1 VPIVTIFWGA
11 VCRAKQGQVVSGDV
25 YLVLEYNDDTVLAAV
40 IDGLGGGA
48 EAERAARLAAQT
60 IEQYPEYPLQELI
73 RRSHTALHST
83 RGAVI
88 GLLRLDLAASGAS
101 YVGVGNIG
109 LQVYSRQPIKPISK
123 NGILG
128 FRLPT
133 LLELRYVYDPGDV
146 FVLYSDGVSANFAQ
160 DAKVDLKQPPQS
172 MAEHI
177 LGTYGK
183 FTDDATVVVIKT
195 MASV

>member
-1 VPIVTIFWGA
+1 VTIFWGA

-25 YLVLEYNDDTVLAAV
+25 YLVLEDSESTVLATV

-73 RRSHTALHST
+73 RKSHSALHST

-88 GLLRLDLAASGAS
+88 GLLRLQAIGHKVS

-109 LQVYSRQPIKPISK
+109 VQVYSRQPIKPISK

-128 FRLPT
+128 FRLPS
-133 LLELRYVYDPGDV
+133 LLEMHYLYNPGDT
-146 FVLYSDGVSANFAQ
+146 FVLYSDGISSRFAMDGKIDIQ
-160 DAKVDLKQPPQS
+160 QPPQRI
-172 MAEHI
+172 AEQI
-177 LGTYGK
+177 LEIYGK
-183 FTDDATVVVIKT
+183 QIDDATVVVIKT
-195 MASV
+195 APV

>member
-1 VPIVTIFWGA
+1 MTILWGA
-11 VCRAKQGQVVSGDV
+11 VCRAKQGQLVSGDV
-25 YLVLEYNDDTVLAAV
+25 YLVIEQNANDVLAAV

-60 IEQYPEYPLQELI
+60 IEQHPEYPLQELI
-73 RRSHTALHST
+73 RRSHAALHST

-88 GLLRLDLAASGAS
+88 GLLRLDLASASAS

-133 LLELRYVYDPGDV
+133 LLELRYVYDPGDL
-146 FVLYSDGVSANFAQ
+146 FVLYSDGVSANFAL
-160 DAKVDLKQPPQS
+160 DSKIDLKQPPQQ
-172 MAEHI
+172 MAENI
-177 LGTYGK
+177 LSAYGK
-183 FTDDATVVVIKT
+183 PIDDATVVVIKT
-195 MASV
+195 MVAI

>member
-1 VPIVTIFWGA
+1 VSITWGA
-11 VCRAKQGQVVSGDV
+11 VCRAKQGQSVSGDV
-25 YLVLEYNDDTVLAAV
+25 YVVREYAESCVLVSI

-60 IEQYPEYPLQELI
+60 LERYPDYPLQDLV
-73 RRSHTALHST
+73 RRSHDALHST

-88 GLLRLDLAASGAS
+88 GLLRLELVSSQAT

-109 LQVYSRQPIKPISK
+109 VQVYSRQPIKPISK

-133 LLELRYVYDPGDV
+133 LLELRYVYDPGDI
-146 FVLYSDGVSANFAQ
+146 FVLFSDGISSSFSQ
-160 DAKVDLKQPPQS
+160 DNKIDIKQPPQR
-172 MAEHI
+172 MAEQI
-177 LGTYGK
+177 LTTYGK
-183 FTDDATVVVIKT
+183 HSDDATVVAIKT
-195 MASV
+195 TASL

>member
-1 VPIVTIFWGA
+1 VTILWGA
-11 VCRAKQGQVVSGDV
+11 VCRAKQGQLVSGDV
-25 YLVLEYNDDTVLAAV
+25 YVVLEYDDDSVLAAV
-40 IDGLGGGA
+40 VDGLGGGA
-48 EAERAARLAAQT
+48 EAERAARLATQT
-60 IEQYPEYPLQELI
+60 IEQHPEYPLQELV
-73 RRSHTALHST
+73 RRSHSALHST

-88 GLLRLDLAASGAS
+88 GLLRLDLAGNNAS

-146 FVLYSDGVSANFAQ
+146 FVLYSDGVSATFAQ
-160 DAKVDLKQPPQS
+160 DATIDLKQPPHP

-177 LGTYGK
+177 LKAYGK
-183 FTDDATVVVIKT
+183 YTDDATVVVIKT

>member
-1 VPIVTIFWGA
+1 VSITWGA
-11 VCRAKQGQVVSGDV
+11 VCRAKQGQSVSGDV
-25 YLVLEYNDDTVLAAV
+25 YVVREYAEGCVLISV
-40 IDGLGGGA
+40 IDGLGGGS

-60 IEQYPEYPLQELI
+60 LEQYPDYPLQDLI

-88 GLLRLDLAASGAS
+88 GLLRLELASSHAT

-109 LQVYSRQPIKPISK
+109 VQVYSRQPIKPISK

-133 LLELRYVYDPGDV
+133 LLELRYVYDPGDI
-146 FVLYSDGVSANFAQ
+146 FVLYSDGVSSNFAQ
-160 DAKVDLKQPPQS
+160 DGKIDIKQQPQR
-172 MAEHI
+172 MAEQI
-177 LGTYGK
+177 LSTYGK
-183 FTDDATVVVIKT
+183 QTDDATVVAIKT
-195 MASV
+195 MA